1 MFCWNNV
8 LFITLYICLRIQA
21 LFSNIIV
28 LCILLNIFVY
38 LCIFGSIF
46 RQQLIAG
53 GSFPWVA
60 VSNQAFVS
68 GEMASIFFFNLL
80 LLMIFLFSDFCF
92 SICFF
97 EPLLLLIFPFYGCW
111 LESFIA
117 SFSFGNSVGM
127 SISCSWTDWLASAN
141 SVFHGLNFRIFWDSD
156 FGVYRSCPQTKIYV
170 SWKK

>member
-97 EPLLLLIFPFYGCW
+97 EPLLLLISPFYDCW

-117 SFSFGNSVGM
+117 PFSFGNSVGM
-127 SISCSWTDWLASAN
+127 SISCSWTD
-141 SVFHGLNFRIFWDSD
+141 
-156 FGVYRSCPQTKIYV
+156 
-170 SWKK
+170 